1 VKRIMTLTLQLRTL
15 IRLAA
20 LPAMVSLTMV
30 SALEGQSA
38 ADFTRADVEFMQGMI
53 HHHAQ
58 AIVMSTMASSHG
70 ASEKVL
76 LLCKK
81 IIISQRD
88 EIGFMQGWLKD
99 RNQPAPDLRDPHF
112 GEMPGMPGMKM
123 TMPGMLSDEQLKVL
137 DLAKGADFDRLFLTG
152 MIQHHKG
159 ALTMVADLNA
169 APGGGQQPDL
179 FRFASDVLADQ
190 TAEIGRMQQM
200 LNLPPGSKKP

>member
-1 VKRIMTLTLQLRTL
+1 M
-15 IRLAA
+15 
-20 LPAMVSLTMV
+20 
-30 SALEGQSA
+30 
-38 ADFTRADVEFMQGMI
+38 DYTRADVDFMQGMI

-58 AIVMSTMASSHG
+58 AIVMSTMAASHG

-99 RNQPAPDLRDPHF
+99 RNQAAPDPKDPHF
-112 GEMPGMPGMKM
+112 GEMAGMPGMKM
-123 TMPGMLSDEQLKVL
+123 TMPGMLSDEQLKAL
-137 DLAKGADFDRLFLTG
+137 DQAKGADFDRLFLTG

-169 APGGGQQPDL
+169 APGGGQQPDI
-179 FRFASDVLADQ
+179 FRFVTDVQADQ

-200 LNLPPGSKKP
+200 LNTSPGS